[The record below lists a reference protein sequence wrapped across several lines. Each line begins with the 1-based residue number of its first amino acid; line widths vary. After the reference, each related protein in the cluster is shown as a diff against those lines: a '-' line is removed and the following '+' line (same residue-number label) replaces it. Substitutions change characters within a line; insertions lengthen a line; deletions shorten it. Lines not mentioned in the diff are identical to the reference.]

1 MHAVF
6 WYLDFT
12 HRLWCTVTFL
22 NEIVHKNYISTY
34 VYSYPIIYKKAPG
47 SSFPSNAACNYYISI
62 SASFWQQYVVSQ
74 GTDWIESSFGL
85 IKGITFL
92 LYREEKAF
100 FFPLLRLLSG
110 KEKSSFLAWSIN
122 VTYKV
127 EFQSLV
133 WFNISALQA
142 CPIIGKTG
150 ELKMVDELYFA
161 CIILCRYY
169 CFKLRNQISGFVVL
183 KCGKEG

>member
-1 MHAVF
+1 MIILIDFDAT
-6 WYLDFT
+6 WMKYCICKYL
-12 HRLWCTVTFL
+12 R
-22 NEIVHKNYISTY
+22 TY

-133 WFNISALQA
+133 WFNISALPYHWQDKRTKDGWWA
-142 CPIIGKTG
+142 LFC
-150 ELKMVDELYFA
+150 V
-161 CIILCRYY
+161 YY
-169 CFKLRNQISGFVVL
+169 SM
-183 KCGKEG
+183 